1 MKKVA
6 IIMALLVL
14 FMGCSKLKSAKR
26 YVEAAKSVKKQVE
39 VTAKTAT
46 KKKIE
51 FTEEMLKKYYTDVKK
66 LNEKYSSDEI
76 NFEVPTVAATLA
88 GVKGKKLDAII
99 KENTDMTY
107 EKYSQIG
114 NELFMT
120 QQKIGGLTGIK
131 YIIGSS
137 EKALESLSKTDTS
150 TYTVAQKEEFKV
162 KLAKTKKEL
171 EENKQKLDLPENK
184 KVIEISEL
192 IEKIKKEL
200 DY

>member
-14 FMGCSKLKSAKR
+14 FMGCSKLKSAKK
-26 YVEAAKSVKKQVE
+26 YLQAAKNVKKQVE

-51 FTEEMLKKYYTDVKK
+51 LTEEMMRNYYTDVKK
-66 LNEKYSSDEI
+66 LNEKYSRDEI
-76 NFEVPTVAATLA
+76 NFEVPTVAAALA

-99 KENTDMTY
+99 KENTAMTY

-120 QQKIGGLTGIK
+120 QQKFGGLTGIE
-131 YIIGSS
+131 YLIGIS
-137 EKALESLSKTDTS
+137 EKTVERLTKTDTS
-150 TYTVAQKEEFKV
+150 TYTVAKREEFKI

-171 EENKQKLDLPENK
+171 EESKQKLDLPENK
-184 KVIEISEL
+184 KVIEIGNL